1 MYIFILFLKKIGYDL
16 NKKNILILGSGGS
29 SKAIKYALSTHKTK
43 TYVVSRN
50 QTDET
55 ISYVNAKELAPE
67 IDLVINTTPVGMSH
81 LSSASLDLDTNQFT
95 NLELFLNIGYGY
107 KNSFF
112 EKFIS
117 EFESYDGI
125 GMLICQ
131 AVLSFNI
138 WTNLNLQVLDIY
150 DELYKLLESQ
160 ND

>member
-1 MYIFILFLKKIGYDL
+1 MCIRD
-16 NKKNILILGSGGS
+16 
-29 SKAIKYALSTHKTK
+29 
-43 TYVVSRN
+43 R
-50 QTDET
+50 
-55 ISYVNAKELAPE
+55 
-67 IDLVINTTPVGMSH
+67 INTTPVGMSH
-81 LSSASLDLDTNQFT
+81 LSSESLDLDTNQFT

-107 KNSFF
+107 KDSFF
-112 EKFIS
+112 EKLIS

>member
-1 MYIFILFLKKIGYDL
+1 MKKIGYDL
-16 NKKNILILGSGGS
+16 NKKNISILGSGGS

-43 TYVVSRN
+43 THVVSRN

-81 LSSASLDLDTNQFT
+81 LSSESLDLDTNQFT

>member
-1 MYIFILFLKKIGYDL
+1 M
-16 NKKNILILGSGGS
+16 
-29 SKAIKYALSTHKTK
+29 
-43 TYVVSRN
+43 
-50 QTDET
+50 
-55 ISYVNAKELAPE
+55 
-67 IDLVINTTPVGMSH
+67 INTTPVGMSH

-117 EFESYDGI
+117 EFESYDGL